1 MKSPFY
7 FVVRPTNG
15 RRYDNIKKIGS
26 IDFITSTSQEDHT
39 ATNRFAEVVSVPNNY
54 TGDISVGDTLLVH
67 HNTFKI
73 YYDMKGQERS
83 GTSFLKDDLF
93 FVDEDQYFMYN
104 HNNEWRTHSK
114 YCFIKPVK
122 TRESYISKG
131 GVYEPL
137 IGVVKYSNDELRD
150 LGVVEGDEVSFEP
163 DSEYEFNIDGE
174 KLYRMFTKNITIK
187 WN

>member
-7 FVVRPTNG
+7 FVVKPVNG
-15 RRYDNIKKIGS
+15 RRYDNIKDIGGVK
-26 IDFITSTSQEDHT
+26 FITSTSQEDHK
-39 ATNRFAEVVSVPNNY
+39 AANRFAEVVSVPNNY
-54 TGDISVGDTLLVH
+54 DGEIVPGDILVVH

-93 FVDEDQYFMYN
+93 FVDDDQYFMYK
-104 HNNEWRTHSK
+104 HDGVWKTHSK

-122 TRESYISKG
+122 KKDSYVKKN

-137 IGVVKYSNDELRD
+137 IGEVVYTNDELRA
-150 LGVVEGDEVSFEP
+150 LGVNEGDEVSFEP
-163 DSEYEFNIDGE
+163 DSEYEFVIDGE
-174 KLYRMFTKNITIK
+174 IMYRMFTKNITIK

>member
-7 FVVRPTNG
+7 FVVRPVNG
-15 RRYDNIKKIGS
+15 RRYDNIKKIGD

-39 ATNRFAEVVSVPNNY
+39 ATNRFAEVVSVPSNY
-54 TGDISVGDTLLVH
+54 SGDITQGDILLVH

-93 FVDEDQYFMYN
+93 FVDDDQYFMYK
-104 HNNEWRTHSK
+104 HDGQWRTHSK

-122 TRESYISKG
+122 KRESYIQKN

-137 IGVVKYSNDELRD
+137 IGIVKYTNEELKS
-150 LGVVEGDEVSFEP
+150 LGVNEGDEVSFEP
-163 DSEYEFNIDGE
+163 DSEYEFIVDGE
-174 KLYRMFTKNITIK
+174 TLYRMFTKNITIK

>member
-7 FVVRPTNG
+7 FVVKPTNG
-15 RRYDNIKKIGS
+15 RRYDNIKKIGD
-26 IDFITSTSQEDHT
+26 INFITSVSQEDHT
-39 ATNRFAEVVSVPNNY
+39 ATNRFAEVISVPSNY
-54 TGDISVGDTLLVH
+54 VGDICVGDILVVH

-104 HNNEWRTHSK
+104 HKGEWKTHSK
-114 YCFIKPVK
+114 YCFVKPVK

-137 IGVVKYSNDELRD
+137 IGIVKYSNKELRD
-150 LGVVEGDEVSFEP
+150 LGVNEGDEVSFEP
-163 DSEYEFNIDGE
+163 DSEYEFTIDNE

>member
-7 FVVRPTNG
+7 FVVKPVNG
-15 RRYDNIKKIGS
+15 RRYDNIKDVGGVK
-26 IDFITSTSQEDHT
+26 FVTSTSQEDHK
-39 ATNRFAEVVSVPNNY
+39 AANRFAEVVSVPSNY
-54 TGDISVGDTLLVH
+54 NGEIVPGDILVVH

-93 FVDEDQYFMYN
+93 FVDDDQYFMYK
-104 HNNEWRTHSK
+104 HDGVWKTHSR

-122 TRESYISKG
+122 KKYSYVKKN

-137 IGVVKYSNDELRD
+137 IGEVVYANDELRA
-150 LGVVEGDEVSFEP
+150 LGVNEGDEVSFEP
-163 DSEYEFNIDGE
+163 DSEYEFVIDGE
-174 KLYRMFTKNITIK
+174 IMYRMFTKNITIK